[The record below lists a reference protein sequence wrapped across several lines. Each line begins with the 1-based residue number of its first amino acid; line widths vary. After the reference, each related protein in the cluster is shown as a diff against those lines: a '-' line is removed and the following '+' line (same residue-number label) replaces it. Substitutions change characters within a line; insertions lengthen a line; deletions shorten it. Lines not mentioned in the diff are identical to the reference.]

1 MANLR
6 LSVTSIINLLNNY
19 GFKRCNLTSFR
30 REYSVFP
37 PHYVKPIYRK
47 DEQEALLQSE
57 EAAKIA
63 HQQVKP
69 ATVVD
74 TCSEF
79 YDARVLKFMNHIMR
93 HGNRKLARTL
103 VTKAFE
109 GVKRIQ
115 LQRYHKAKTDEERE
129 NIELD
134 PFVIFHRAVD
144 NCTPILHLIGCRKGG
159 ITYQVPVPVSPIQ
172 AQHKSMKW
180 LVEAAKEKEDDERF
194 YDTLA
199 KELVSASMNQGRAV
213 KWKEE
218 LHKKCQAN
226 RAYAHF
232 RWL

>member
-6 LSVTSIINLLNNY
+6 LSIASVTNLLNNY
-19 GFKRCNLTSFR
+19 GFKRCNLTSFK

-37 PHYVKPIYRK
+37 QHYIKPIYRK
-47 DEQEALLQSE
+47 EEQEVLQSE
-57 EAAKIA
+57 EAMKIA

-69 ATVVD
+69 AFVTD

-79 YDARVLKFMNHIMR
+79 YDARVLKFMNIIMR

-103 VTKAFE
+103 LTKTFE
-109 GVKRIQ
+109 GVKRRQ
-115 LQRYHKAKTDEERE
+115 LQRYHKAKTDEEKD

-134 PFVIFHRAVD
+134 PFVVFHQAVD
-144 NCTPILHLIGCRKGG
+144 NCTPILHLIGCKKGG
-159 ITYQVPVPVSPIQ
+159 ITYQVPSPISPIQ
-172 AQHKSMKW
+172 AQHKSMNW
-180 LVEAAKEKEDDERF
+180 LIEAANEKEDDQRF

-199 KELVSASMNQGRAV
+199 KELVLASQNQGRAV

>member
-6 LSVTSIINLLNNY
+6 LSLVSITNLLNNY

-37 PHYVKPIYRK
+37 PHYINPIYRK
-47 DEQEALLQSE
+47 DEQEAVFQSE
-57 EAAKIA
+57 EAIKVA

-69 ATVVD
+69 AKVTD

-79 YDARVLKFMNHIMR
+79 YDARVLKFINTLMR
-93 HGNRKLARTL
+93 HGNRSLARTL

-109 GVKRIQ
+109 GIKRIQ
-115 LQRYHKAKTDEERE
+115 LQRYHKAKTNEEKD

-134 PFVIFHRAVD
+134 PFVVFHRAID

-159 ITYQVPVPVSPIQ
+159 ITYQVPVPVSPIF

-180 LVEAAKEKEDDERF
+180 LIEAANQKEDNERF

-199 KELVSASMNQGRAV
+199 KEFVSASQNQGRAV